1 MSGYLQVSHADGDNY
16 ANVIL
21 IMIMHIFSGC
31 QYFQWMS
38 IYSVDVTIFSGYKFV
53 SVHANAAMKEET
65 LLETKTALHG
75 NQPGDCKHFETL

>member
-1 MSGYLQVSHADGDNY
+1 MDVKIFSRCQYIQWMSLFSVDINLFQFMPIFSVDVN
-16 ANVIL
+16 
-21 IMIMHIFSGC
+21 IFSGC
-31 QYFQWMS
+31 
-38 IYSVDVTIFSGYKFV
+38 KFV